1 MLGCETTIKV
11 VQRRHTNGHR
21 YDAGMASDKQT
32 ATFILDQLADL
43 NVRVH
48 PMFGEYAL
56 YCDDKVVGFI
66 CDDTLLIKPTP
77 PGSVHAPGLPAGRPY
92 PGAKDYMQVDGDLI
106 ENHEWLQTLV
116 RLTAD
121 ALPTAKTKAP
131 RRKR

>member
-1 MLGCETTIKV
+1 
-11 VQRRHTNGHR
+11 
-21 YDAGMASDKQT
+21 MASDKQT

-43 NVRVH
+43 SVRVH

-77 PGSVHAPGLPAGRPY
+77 AGVTHAPDLPAGRPY
-92 PGAKDYMQVDGDLI
+92 PGAKDYIQVDGDLI
-106 ENHEWLQTLV
+106 ENRDWLQTLV

-121 ALPTAKTKAP
+121 ALPAPKPKAP
-131 RRKR
+131 RSKR